1 MEHTEKE
8 YIITIDTLWRVFK
21 KAILWMIVAAL
32 ISGGIALAFSLVTYT
47 PVYTTT
53 VSFYL
58 LNTEYQDSADTAG
71 MQYNNI
77 LLAHAAAEDCVYMLT
92 LKEIKE
98 TACAKAGASPS
109 SVSIKVD
116 MPISE
121 ESCVVSIRA
130 TAESPETAYTV
141 ANAVFDSG
149 KTLVKDA
156 SSLDMNIISHGEVAS
171 EPSNSRI
178 ATYVFFAVFVGA
190 VAVYAGFLL
199 HRIFNSKI
207 TSEEDAEAVLGVS
220 VLGVIPN
227 RDKAAGKRYG
237 KYSKYSKYAKYAKYE
252 RDV

>member
-1 MEHTEKE
+1 MERTEKE
-8 YIITIDTLWRVFK
+8 FVITLDILWRVLK
-21 KAILWMIVAAL
+21 KAFLWMLAAAL
-32 ISGGIALAFSLVTYT
+32 ALGGIALAFSLATYT

-58 LNTEYQDSADTAG
+58 LNTEYQDTADTAG

-92 LKEIKE
+92 LKEVKE
-98 TACAKAGASPS
+98 TACAKASVSPS
-109 SVSIKVD
+109 SVSVKVD

-121 ESCVVSIRA
+121 ESCIVSIRA
-130 TAESPETAYTV
+130 TAESPEMAYTV

-171 EPSNSRI
+171 APSNSRI
-178 ATYVFFAVFVGA
+178 ATYVFLAFLVGA
-190 VAVYAGFLL
+190 VAVYVGFLL

-227 RDKAAGKRYG
+227 RDKAVGKRYG
-237 KYSKYSKYAKYAKYE
+237 KYAKYTKYE